1 MAVDS
6 ALDSVGVD
14 VALDVVTLDVVGVDP
29 VGVDP
34 VGVDTSAL
42 RLSVRS
48 GVPCERSIM
57 PPPLAI
63 MDMRVIL
70 MVFERALVRY
80 AVCCTRL
87 FTGVFEVLPVD

>member
-1 MAVDS
+1 M
-6 ALDSVGVD
+6 DSVVVD
-14 VALDVVTLDVVGVDP
+14 PVALDVVGVD
-29 VGVDP
+29 VLGVDP